1 MPQPHHPID
10 DRIRTWTLQRE
21 LVRASLVSHARGHVH
36 APARSRAGT
45 PAPVSAARSRK
56 RI

>member
-21 LVRASLVSHARGHVH
+21 LVRASLDSLARGHVLAPIAGREAA
-36 APARSRAGT
+36 APARLTR
-45 PAPVSAARSRK
+45 PRK
-56 RI
+56 RV